1 MRGVLAEIEL
11 AAVRERML
19 AAGAEVGPGLD
30 GSLISG
36 GRSNLTVLLH
46 DGVRRWV
53 LRTPPRH
60 GRTPSAHDV
69 GREFRV
75 TDGLAATDV
84 PVAAPVVFCEDETIL
99 GGPFSVWEF
108 VDGVTVQSRDQLDA
122 LDQGVIDGISGALV
136 ETLAALHRV
145 DHVAVGLERFGR
157 PDAYVRRQITR
168 WSGQWELVAPS
179 DAHVRDDATAVRRLL
194 EEQIPEQRHTSIV
207 HGDYRIDN
215 ALLDLTGSAPRVAAV
230 VDWELST
237 IGDPIADVATMCA
250 YRHAAFDRVL
260 GFRTAWTSPRLDDQA
275 ALARRYERAGGV
287 ELENWPVH
295 LGLAY
300 YKIAVIAAGIDYRWR
315 SEGAP
320 EGGNDTAGSAVVP
333 FLEAALTTLTADR
346 PAGRPTR
353 GARCRSTTF

>member
-1 MRGVLAEIEL
+1 MTSVLTDFEL
-11 AAVRERML
+11 AAVRTRML
-19 AAGAEVGPGLD
+19 AAGAEVGPRLE

-75 TDGLAATDV
+75 TRGLAGTDV
-84 PVAAPVVFCEDETIL
+84 PVAAPVVFCDDEALL

-108 VDGVTVQSRDQLDA
+108 VDGVTVQSRDQLEA
-122 LDQGVIDGISGALV
+122 LDQQVVDGITDALV

-145 DHVAVGLERFGR
+145 DHVAVGLERLGR
-157 PDAYVRRQITR
+157 PDAYVSRQIAR
-168 WSGQWELVAPS
+168 WSGQWELVAAPG
-179 DAHVRDDATAVRRLL
+179 AEVRDAADEVRALL
-194 EEQIPEQRHTSIV
+194 VERVPEQRHTSIV

-215 ALLDLTGSAPRVAAV
+215 ALLDLTGATPRVAAV

-237 IGDPIADVATMCA
+237 IGDPVADVATMCA
-250 YRHAAFDRVL
+250 YRHPAFDHVL
-260 GFRTAWTSPRLDDQA
+260 GFPTAWTSPRLAGAD
-275 ALARRYERAGGV
+275 ALARRYERAGGF
-287 ELENWPVH
+287 ELDHWPLH

-300 YKIAVIAAGIDYRWR
+300 YKIAVIAAGIDYRWLA
-315 SEGAP
+315 EGAP
-320 EGGNDTAGSAVVP
+320 EDGNDTAGSAVGP
-333 FLEAALTTLTADR
+333 FLEAALTTLNAD
-346 PAGRPTR
+346 RPTR
-353 GARCRSTTF
+353 GARCPSTTC

>member
-1 MRGVLAEIEL
+1 MTAVLTDFEL
-11 AAVRERML
+11 AAVRTRML
-19 AAGAEVGPGLD
+19 AAGAEVGPRLG

-75 TDGLAATDV
+75 TSGLAGTDV
-84 PVAAPVVFCEDETIL
+84 PVAAPVVFCDDEALL
-99 GGPFSVWEF
+99 GGPFSVWKF
-108 VDGVTVQSRDQLDA
+108 VDGVTVQSRDQLDG
-122 LDQGVIDGISGALV
+122 LDQNVVDGITDALV
-136 ETLAALHRV
+136 EALAALHRV

-157 PDAYVRRQITR
+157 PDAYVRRQINR
-168 WSGQWELVAPS
+168 WSSQWELVAPAGAEIRAAA
-179 DAHVRDDATAVRRLL
+179 DEVRALL
-194 EEQIPEQRHTSIV
+194 EDQVPEQRHTSIV
-207 HGDYRIDN
+207 HGDFRIDN
-215 ALLDLTGSAPRVAAV
+215 ALLDLSGATPSVAAV

-250 YRHAAFDRVL
+250 YRHPDFDQVL
-260 GFRTAWTSPRLDDQA
+260 GFPTAWTSQRLADAD
-275 ALARRYERAGGV
+275 ALARRYESAGGV
-287 ELENWPVH
+287 DLDHWPVH

-315 SEGAP
+315 AEGAP
-320 EGGNDTAGSAVVP
+320 EDGNDTAGFAVSP
-333 FLEAALTTLTADR
+333 FLEAALTTLTTD
-346 PAGRPTR
+346 RPTR
-353 GARCRSTTF
+353 GARCPSTTC

>member
-1 MRGVLAEIEL
+1 MTGVLAEIEL
-11 AAVRERML
+11 AVVRRRML
-19 AAGAEVGPGLD
+19 AAGAEVGPELD

-36 GRSNLTVLLH
+36 GRSNLTVLLD
-46 DGVRRWV
+46 DGVCRWV

-75 TDGLAATDV
+75 TSGLATTDV
-84 PVAAPVVFCEDETIL
+84 PVAAPVVFCEDEALL

-122 LDQGVIDGISGALV
+122 LGSEVVDGITGALV

-145 DHVAVGLERFGR
+145 DHVVVGLERFGR

-168 WSGQWELVAPS
+168 WSGQWELVAPG
-179 DAHVRDDATAVRRLL
+179 DATVQDHAIAVRRLL
-194 EEQIPEQRHTSIV
+194 EEQIPEQVHTSIV

-215 ALLDLTGSAPRVAAV
+215 ALLDLTGTTPRVAAV

-237 IGDPIADVATMCA
+237 IGDPVADVATMCA
-250 YRHAAFDRVL
+250 YRHPAFDQVL
-260 GFRTAWTSPRLDDQA
+260 GFPTAWTSPSLDDA
-275 ALARRYERAGGV
+275 DALAQRYERAGGV
-287 ELENWPVH
+287 ELAHWPVH

-315 SEGAP
+315 AEGAP
-320 EGGNDTAGSAVVP
+320 EGGNDTAGSAVAP
-333 FLEAALTTLTADR
+333 FLEAALTTLTAEGLSR
-346 PAGRPTR
+346 PPTQ
-353 GARCRSTTF
+353 GARCRSTTC